1 MFVDL
6 LLGLQWGDEGKGKI
20 VDAISKGYSIISRFQ
35 GGPNAGHTI
44 KIGDKSHVLHTIPS
58 GIFHKNLINI
68 IGNGV
73 VIDPIIFKEEVLKLS
88 NRDIDISNKL
98 LISKKAHLIIP
109 THCLLD
115 QASEKSKGIK
125 KIGSTLKGIGP
136 TYMDKTGR
144 NGIRVG
150 DLFLDGWE
158 VQYGKLKNKHLKMIA
173 NLNAD
178 ISFDLDELEL
188 KFFESLNFIK
198 KMSFIDSE
206 NFLFDSLKK
215 GEKILAEG
223 AQGSMLDID
232 FGTYPFVTSSNTTAS
247 GACNGLG
254 ISPKK
259 INKVIGV
266 FKAYTTRVG
275 SGPFPSEISDE
286 ISEKISKVGKE
297 FGATTGRPRRCGWLD
312 LVSLKYAVDIN
323 GVTELAMMKSDVM
336 SGIDKIKVCTSYEQ
350 YGKEISRMPF
360 SLNSGNL
367 KPIYT
372 EFNGWQEDITK
383 AKNESQLPENLKKYI
398 SFIEEKLEVPVKI
411 ISLGPGRD
419 QTIFR

>member
-20 VDAISKGYSIISRFQ
+20 VDAISRDYSIISRFQ

-44 KIGDKSHVLHTIPS
+44 KIGDRSHILHTIPS
-58 GIFHKNLINI
+58 GIFHKNLTNI

-73 VIDPIIFKEEVLKLS
+73 VIDPVIFEEEILKLNDS
-88 NRDIDISNKL
+88 DIDFKKNL
-98 LISKKAHLIIP
+98 LISNKAHLIIP

-115 QASEKSKGIK
+115 KASEKSKGVK

-150 DLFLDGWE
+150 DLFLEGWKG
-158 VQYGKLKNKHLKMIA
+158 QYTKLKKKHLKMIN
-173 NLNAD
+173 NLNID
-178 ISFDLDELEL
+178 ISFNLSDLEE
-188 KFFESLNFIK
+188 KFFKSLDFIK
-198 KMSFIDSE
+198 KLSIIDSE
-206 NFLFDSLKK
+206 NFLFDSLTEGK
-215 GEKILAEG
+215 KILAEG

-232 FGTYPFVTSSNTTAS
+232 FGTYPYVTSSNTTAA

-254 ISPKK
+254 IPPTK
-259 INKVIGV
+259 INKVIGI

-275 SGPFPSEISDE
+275 SGPFPSEIFDE
-286 ISEKISKVGKE
+286 IGEKISKVGKE
-297 FGATTGRPRRCGWLD
+297 FGATTGRARRCGWLD

-323 GVTELAMMKSDVM
+323 GVNELAMMKSDVM
-336 SGIDKIKVCTSYEQ
+336 SGISKIKVCTTYKQ
-350 YGKEISRMPF
+350 FDKEISRMPF
-360 SLNSGNL
+360 SLNSSSL
-367 KPIYT
+367 SPIYT
-372 EFNGWQEDITK
+372 EFDGWSEDITNI
-383 AKNESQLPENLKKYI
+383 KNDSQLPKNLKKYI
-398 SFIEEKLEVPVKI
+398 SFIEKKLEVPIKI
-411 ISLGPGRD
+411 ISIGPGRD

>member
-1 MFVDL
+1 M
-6 LLGLQWGDEGKGKI
+6 
-20 VDAISKGYSIISRFQ
+20 
-35 GGPNAGHTI
+35 GPNAGHTI
-44 KIGDKSHVLHTIPS
+44 KIENKSHVLHTIPS

-73 VIDPIIFKEEVLKLS
+73 VIDPIIFKEEILKLS

-150 DLFLDGWE
+150 DLFLEGWE

-198 KMSFIDSE
+198 KMSIIDSE

-286 ISEKISKVGKE
+286 ISEKISNVGKE

-372 EFNGWQEDITK
+372 EFNGWQEDITDS
-383 AKNESQLPENLKKYI
+383 KNESQLPENLKKYI

>member
-20 VDAISKGYSIISRFQ
+20 VDAISRDYSIISRFQ

-44 KIGDKSHVLHTIPS
+44 KIGSKSHVLHTIPS
-58 GIFHKNLINI
+58 GIFHKNLINV

-73 VIDPIIFKEEVLKLS
+73 VIDPVIFEEEILKLNDS
-88 NRDIDISNKL
+88 DIDFKKNL

-115 QASEKSKGIK
+115 KASEKSKGVK

-150 DLFLDGWE
+150 DLFLEGWKA
-158 VQYGKLKNKHLKMIA
+158 QYTKLKKKHLKMIN
-173 NLNAD
+173 NLNID
-178 ISFDLDELEL
+178 ISFNLKDLEE
-188 KFFESLNFIK
+188 KFFKSLDFIK
-198 KMSFIDSE
+198 KFSIIDSE
-206 NFLFDSLKK
+206 NFLFDSLK
-215 GEKILAEG
+215 GEKRVLAEG

-232 FGTYPFVTSSNTTAS
+232 FGTYPYVTSSNTTAA

-254 ISPKK
+254 IPPTK
-259 INKVIGV
+259 INKVIGI

-275 SGPFPSEISDE
+275 SGPFPSEIFDE
-286 ISEKISKVGKE
+286 VGEKISKVGKE
-297 FGATTGRPRRCGWLD
+297 FGATTGRARRCGWLD

-336 SGIDKIKVCTSYEQ
+336 SGISKIKVCTSYKQLGE
-350 YGKEISRMPF
+350 EISRMPF
-360 SLNSGNL
+360 SLNSPSL
-367 KPIYT
+367 SPIYT
-372 EFNGWQEDITK
+372 EFDGWLEDITNI
-383 AKNESQLPENLKKYI
+383 KNHSQLPKNLKKYI
-398 SFIEEKLEVPVKI
+398 SFIEKKLEVPIKI
-411 ISLGPGRD
+411 ISIGPGRD
-419 QTIFR
+419 QTIYR

>member
-20 VDAISKGYSIISRFQ
+20 VDAISNGYSIISRFQ

-44 KIGDKSHVLHTIPS
+44 KIGNKSHVLHTIPS
-58 GIFHKNLINI
+58 GIFHKNLINV

-73 VIDPIIFKEEVLKLS
+73 VIDPIIFKKEILNLNDS
-88 NRDIDISNKL
+88 DINFKNNL

-150 DLFLDGWE
+150 DIFIEDWRA
-158 VQYGKLKNKHLKMIA
+158 QYSKLKNKHLNMIK

-178 ISFDLDELEL
+178 ISFNLEKL
-188 KFFESLNFIK
+188 EEKFFDSLNFLRNFSI
-198 KMSFIDSE
+198 IDSE
-206 NFLFDSLKK
+206 NFLFDSLKEGK
-215 GEKILAEG
+215 RILAEG
-223 AQGSMLDID
+223 AQGCMLDID
-232 FGTYPFVTSSNTTAS
+232 FGTYPYVTSSNTTAA

-254 ISPKK
+254 IPPKK

-275 SGPFPSEISDE
+275 RGPFPSEIFDE
-286 ISEKISKVGKE
+286 VGEKISSIGNE
-297 FGATTGRPRRCGWLD
+297 FGSTTGRPRRCGWLD
-312 LVSLKYAVDIN
+312 LVALKYAIDIN
-323 GVTELAMMKSDVM
+323 GVSELAMMKSDVM
-336 SGIDKIKVCTSYEQ
+336 SGINKIKVCTSYNHF
-350 YGKEISRMPF
+350 GKETSRMPF
-360 SLNSGNL
+360 SLNSANVS
-367 KPIYT
+367 PIYT
-372 EFNGWQEDITK
+372 EFEGWNEDVTSIK
-383 AKNESQLPENLKKYI
+383 KESLLPKNLKKYI
-398 SFIEEKLEVPVKI
+398 SFIEKYLEVPVKI
-411 ISLGPGRD
+411 ISLGPKRD
-419 QTIFR
+419 QTIYR

>member
-20 VDAISKGYSIISRFQ
+20 VDAISKDYSIISRFQ

-44 KIGDKSHVLHTIPS
+44 KIENKSHVLHTIPS

-73 VIDPIIFKEEVLKLS
+73 VIDPVIFEEEILKLNDS
-88 NRDIDISNKL
+88 DIDFRKNL

-115 QASEKSKGIK
+115 KASEKSKGVK

-150 DLFLDGWE
+150 DLFLKGWKE
-158 VQYGKLKNKHLKMIA
+158 QYTKLKKKHLKMIN
-173 NLNAD
+173 NLNID
-178 ISFDLDELEL
+178 ISFNLNDLEE
-188 KFFESLNFIK
+188 KFFKSLDFIK
-198 KMSFIDSE
+198 KFSIIDSE
-206 NFLFDSLKK
+206 NLLFDSLKEGK
-215 GEKILAEG
+215 KVLAEG

-232 FGTYPFVTSSNTTAS
+232 FGTYPYVTSSNTTAA

-254 ISPKK
+254 IPPTK
-259 INKVIGV
+259 INKVIGI

-275 SGPFPSEISDE
+275 SGPFPSEIFDE
-286 ISEKISKVGKE
+286 IGKKISKVGKE
-297 FGATTGRPRRCGWLD
+297 FGATTGRARRCGWLD

-336 SGIDKIKVCTSYEQ
+336 SGISKIKVCTSYKQ
-350 YGKEISRMPF
+350 FDKEINRMPF
-360 SLNSGNL
+360 SLNSSSL
-367 KPIYT
+367 SPIYT
-372 EFNGWQEDITK
+372 EFDGWSEDITNI
-383 AKNESQLPENLKKYI
+383 KNDSQLPVNLKKYI
-398 SFIEEKLEVPVKI
+398 SFIEKKLEVPIKI
-411 ISLGPGRD
+411 ISIGPGRD

>member
-20 VDAISKGYSIISRFQ
+20 VDAIAKDYSIIARFQ

-44 KIGDKSHVLHTIPS
+44 KFGNKSHVLHTIPS
-58 GIFHKNLINI
+58 GIFHKNLINV

-73 VIDPIIFKEEVLKLS
+73 VIDPIIFKQEILKLNES
-88 NRDIDISNKL
+88 DIDFKNKL

-109 THCLLD
+109 THCILD

-150 DLFLDGWE
+150 DLFEEGWKS
-158 VQYGKLKNKHLKMIA
+158 QYIKLKNKHLNMIN
-173 NLNAD
+173 NLNVD
-178 ISFDLDELEL
+178 ISFSLDEMEE
-188 KFFESLNFIK
+188 KFFKSLDFIK
-198 KMSFIDSE
+198 KFSIIDSE
-206 NFLFDSLKK
+206 NFLFDSLK
-215 GEKILAEG
+215 GEKKILAEG

-232 FGTYPFVTSSNTTAS
+232 FGTYPYVTSSNTTAA

-254 ISPKK
+254 VPPTK
-259 INKVIGV
+259 INKVIGI

-275 SGPFPSEISDE
+275 SGPFPSEIHDE
-286 ISEKISKVGKE
+286 IGIKISKVGHE
-297 FGATTGRPRRCGWLD
+297 FGATTGRARRCGWLD

-323 GVTELAMMKSDVM
+323 GVSELAMMKSDVM
-336 SGIDKIKVCTSYEQ
+336 SGISKIKICTSYKQFNE
-350 YGKEISRMPF
+350 ETSRMPF
-360 SLNSGNL
+360 SLNTSCL
-367 KPIYT
+367 HPAYT
-372 EFNGWQEDITK
+372 EFDGWSEDITNIR
-383 AKNESQLPENLKKYI
+383 NESQLPTNLKKYI
-398 SFIEEKLEVPVKI
+398 SFIEKNLEVPIKI
-411 ISLGPGRD
+411 ISIGPRRD
-419 QTIFR
+419 QTIYL

>member
-20 VDAISKGYSIISRFQ
+20 VDAISKDYFIISRFQ

-44 KIGDKSHVLHTIPS
+44 KIESKTHVLHTIPS
-58 GIFHKNLINI
+58 GIFHKNLINV

-73 VIDPIIFKEEVLKLS
+73 VIDPVIFEKEILKLNDS
-88 NRDIDISNKL
+88 DIDFKKKL

-150 DLFLDGWE
+150 DLFLDEWKTK
-158 VQYGKLKNKHLKMIA
+158 YSKLKDKHLNMIN
-173 NLNAD
+173 NLNVD
-178 ISFDLDELEL
+178 ISFNLEELEE
-188 KFFESLNFIK
+188 KFFKSIDFLK
-198 KMSFIDSE
+198 KFSIIDSE
-206 NFLFDSLKK
+206 NFLFDSLKEGK
-215 GEKILAEG
+215 KILAEG

-232 FGTYPFVTSSNTTAS
+232 FGTYPYVTSSNTTAA

-254 ISPKK
+254 IPPTK
-259 INKVIGV
+259 INKVIGI

-275 SGPFPSEISDE
+275 SGPFPTEIFDE
-286 ISEKISKVGKE
+286 GGERISRVGNE
-297 FGATTGRPRRCGWLD
+297 FGATTGRARRCGWLD

-336 SGIDKIKVCTSYEQ
+336 SGISKIKVCTSYKQ
-350 YGKEISRMPF
+350 FGKEIYRMPF
-360 SLNSGNL
+360 SLNSSSL
-367 KPIYT
+367 SPMYT
-372 EFNGWQEDITK
+372 EFDGWDEDITK
-383 AKNESQLPENLKKYI
+383 IKNESHLPNNLKKYI
-398 SFIEEKLEVPVKI
+398 SFIEKNLEVPIKI
-411 ISLGPGRD
+411 ISVGPRRD
-419 QTIFR
+419 QTIYV

>member
-1 MFVDL
+1 MLVDL

-20 VDAISKGYSIISRFQ
+20 VDAISKDYSIISRFQ

-44 KIGDKSHVLHTIPS
+44 KIGNKSHVLHTIPS

-73 VIDPIIFKEEVLKLS
+73 VIDPVIFEKEILKLS
-88 NRDIDISNKL
+88 ESDIDLKKKL

-115 QASEKSKGIK
+115 KASEKSKGIK

-150 DLFLDGWE
+150 DLFLEGWKA
-158 VQYGKLKNKHLKMIA
+158 QYTKLKNKHLKMIN
-173 NLNAD
+173 NLNVD
-178 ISFDLDELEL
+178 ISFNLNNLEE
-188 KFFESLNFIK
+188 KFFKSLDFIK
-198 KMSFIDSE
+198 KFSVIDSE
-206 NFLFDSLKK
+206 NFLFDSLKGGK
-215 GEKILAEG
+215 KILAEG

-232 FGTYPFVTSSNTTAS
+232 FGTYPYVTSSNTTAA

-254 ISPKK
+254 IPPTK
-259 INKVIGV
+259 INKVIGI

-275 SGPFPSEISDE
+275 SGPFPSEIFDE
-286 ISEKISKVGKE
+286 IGEKISKIGKE
-297 FGATTGRPRRCGWLD
+297 FGSTTGRARRCGWLD

-336 SGIDKIKVCTSYEQ
+336 SGLNKIKICTSYKQ
-350 YGKEISRMPF
+350 FDKEISRMPF
-360 SLNSGNL
+360 SLNSSSL
-367 KPIYT
+367 SPIYT
-372 EFNGWQEDITK
+372 EFDGWSEDITNI
-383 AKNESQLPENLKKYI
+383 KNDSQLPKNLKKYI
-398 SFIEEKLEVPVKI
+398 SFIEKKLEVPIKI
-411 ISLGPGRD
+411 ISIGPGRD
-419 QTIFR
+419 QTIYR

>member
-115 QASEKSKGIK
+115 QASEKSKGRK

-150 DLFLDGWE
+150 DLFLEGWG
-158 VQYGKLKNKHLKMIA
+158 VQYGKLKKKHLKMIA
-173 NLNAD
+173 NLNVD

-198 KMSFIDSE
+198 KMSIIDSE

-232 FGTYPFVTSSNTTAS
+232 FGTYP
-247 GACNGLG
+247 L
-254 ISPKK
+254 
-259 INKVIGV
+259 
-266 FKAYTTRVG
+266 
-275 SGPFPSEISDE
+275 
-286 ISEKISKVGKE
+286 
-297 FGATTGRPRRCGWLD
+297 
-312 LVSLKYAVDIN
+312 
-323 GVTELAMMKSDVM
+323 
-336 SGIDKIKVCTSYEQ
+336 
-350 YGKEISRMPF
+350 
-360 SLNSGNL
+360 
-367 KPIYT
+367 
-372 EFNGWQEDITK
+372 
-383 AKNESQLPENLKKYI
+383 
-398 SFIEEKLEVPVKI
+398 
-411 ISLGPGRD
+411 
-419 QTIFR
+419 

>member
-20 VDAISKGYSIISRFQ
+20 VDAISKDYSIISRFQ

-73 VIDPIIFKEEVLKLS
+73 VIDPIIFKEEILKLS

-98 LISKKAHLIIP
+98 LISNKAHLIIP

-150 DLFLDGWE
+150 DLFLEGWE

-336 SGIDKIKVCTSYEQ
+336 SGIDKIKICTSYEQ

-372 EFNGWQEDITK
+372 EFNGWQEDITDS
-383 AKNESQLPENLKKYI
+383 KNESQLPENLKKYI

>member
-286 ISEKISKVGKE
+286 ISEKISNVGKE

>member
-20 VDAISKGYSIISRFQ
+20 VDAISRDYSIISRFQ

-44 KIGDKSHVLHTIPS
+44 KIGSKSHVLHTIPS
-58 GIFHKNLINI
+58 GIFHKNLINV

-73 VIDPIIFKEEVLKLS
+73 VIDPVIFEEEILKLNDS
-88 NRDIDISNKL
+88 DIDFQKNL

-115 QASEKSKGIK
+115 KASEKSKGVK

-150 DLFLDGWE
+150 DLFLEGWKA
-158 VQYGKLKNKHLKMIA
+158 QYSKLKKKHLKIIN
-173 NLNAD
+173 NLNID
-178 ISFDLDELEL
+178 ISFNLNDLEE
-188 KFFESLNFIK
+188 KFFKSLDFIK
-198 KMSFIDSE
+198 KFSIIDSE
-206 NFLFDSLKK
+206 NFLFDSLKGGK
-215 GEKILAEG
+215 KILAEG

-232 FGTYPFVTSSNTTAS
+232 FGTYPYVTSSNTTAA

-254 ISPKK
+254 IPPTK
-259 INKVIGV
+259 INKVIGI

-275 SGPFPSEISDE
+275 SGPFPSEIFDE
-286 ISEKISKVGKE
+286 VGEKISKVGKE
-297 FGATTGRPRRCGWLD
+297 FGATTGRARRCGWLD

-336 SGIDKIKVCTSYEQ
+336 SGISKIKVCTSYKQFDE
-350 YGKEISRMPF
+350 EISRMPF
-360 SLNSGNL
+360 SLNPSSL
-367 KPIYT
+367 SPIYT
-372 EFNGWQEDITK
+372 EFDGWFEDITNI
-383 AKNESQLPENLKKYI
+383 KNDSQLPKNLKKYI
-398 SFIEEKLEVPVKI
+398 SFIEKKLEVPIKI
-411 ISLGPGRD
+411 ISIGPGRD
-419 QTIFR
+419 QTIYR

>member
-20 VDAISKGYSIISRFQ
+20 VDAISKDYSIISRFQ

-109 THCLLD
+109 THSLLD

-178 ISFDLDELEL
+178 ISFDLDELEF
-188 KFFESLNFIK
+188 KFFESLKFIK

-275 SGPFPSEISDE
+275 SGPFPSEISNE

-336 SGIDKIKVCTSYEQ
+336 SGIDKIKICTSYEQ

-367 KPIYT
+367 TPIYT
-372 EFNGWQEDITK
+372 EFIGWQEDITE

-398 SFIEEKLEVPVKI
+398 SFIEEELEVPVKI
-411 ISLGPGRD
+411 ISLGAERD
-419 QTIFR
+419 QTIYR

>member
-20 VDAISKGYSIISRFQ
+20 VDAISEDYSIISRFQ

-44 KIGDKSHVLHTIPS
+44 KIGSKSHVLHTIPS
-58 GIFHKNLINI
+58 GIFHNNLINI

-73 VIDPIIFKEEVLKLS
+73 VIDPIIFQEEILKLNDS
-88 NRDIDISNKL
+88 DIDFKNNL

-109 THCLLD
+109 THCILD
-115 QASEKSKGIK
+115 KASERSKGIK

-150 DLFLDGWE
+150 DLFFEGWKT
-158 VQYGKLKNKHLKMIA
+158 QYSKLRNKHLNMIN
-173 NLNAD
+173 NLNTD
-178 ISFDLDELEL
+178 LSFDIEKLEE
-188 KFFESLNFIK
+188 KFFSSIDFIRNFSI
-198 KMSFIDSE
+198 IDSE
-206 NFLFDSLKK
+206 NFLFDSLKDGK
-215 GEKILAEG
+215 KVLAEG

-232 FGTYPFVTSSNTTAS
+232 FGTYPYVTSSNTTAA
-247 GACNGLG
+247 GACSGLG
-254 ISPKK
+254 IPPKI

-275 SGPFPSEISDE
+275 SGPFPSEIFNE
-286 ISEKISKVGKE
+286 IGQKISRVGNE

-323 GVTELAMMKSDVM
+323 GVSELAIMKSDVM
-336 SGIDKIKVCTSYEQ
+336 SGISKIKICTSYKLFD
-350 YGKEISRMPF
+350 KEVSRMPF
-360 SLNSGNL
+360 SLNSSNL
-367 KPIYT
+367 SPVYS
-372 EFNGWQEDITK
+372 EFDGWSEDITNIK
-383 AKNESQLPENLKKYI
+383 KESQLPANLKKYI
-398 SFIEEKLEVPVKI
+398 SFIEKKLEIPVKI
-411 ISLGPGRD
+411 ISLGPKRD
-419 QTIFR
+419 QTIYR